1 MTKSRTL
8 MVIPALVLAATVA
21 VAWPGPQGPHGG
33 GAKHLHRA
41 SFGDHFAEALD
52 LTEEQRTA
60 AKALH
65 EEMAAEAAPLR
76 ELHSEQWVALEALLD
91 SGDADATEVGEQ
103 VLEMH
108 ATRQQLQALHEDF
121 ADRFGALLDP
131 DQLEKF
137 EQLRQKRHMF
147 RESHGHGFRA
157 SRGHGWGHPA
167 EPR

>member
-21 VAWPGPQGPHGG
+21 VAWSGPHAPHGG
-33 GAKHLHRA
+33 GSKRLHA
-41 SFGDHFAEALD
+41 APFGGGHFAEALD

-76 ELHSEQWVALEALLD
+76 ELHHEQWAALEVLLD
-91 SGDADATEVGEQ
+91 SGDADATEVGRH
-103 VLEMH
+103 VLEMRD
-108 ATRQQLQALHEDF
+108 TREQLRALHEDF
-121 ADRFGALLDP
+121 ADRFGALLDA

-137 EQLRQKRHMF
+137 EELRQRRHMF
-147 RESHGHGFRA
+147 RE
-157 SRGHGWGHPA
+157 SRGHGWGHPT